1 MKTELERASDESQR
15 LRDKLLRLEDD
26 NRKLEAMVSRL
37 GGQDA
42 RRLKAQ
48 VSFINRLHIFSIKNW
63 YLERD

>member
-1 MKTELERASDESQR
+1 MKTELERASDESKR
-15 LRDKLLRLEDD
+15 LQDKLSRLEDD

-48 VSFINRLHIFSIKNW
+48 VGLI
-63 YLERD
+63 